1 MLIYIVKV
9 SAINDEGNSQDYP
22 QIRSLKSMVK
32 TARMILDCKIGT
44 KYYNTCTKCYL
55 LTLITNK
62 T

>member
-32 TARMILDCKIGT
+32 TARMTLGCKICT
-44 KYYNTCTKCYL
+44 IYYNTCIKYYL
-55 LTLITNK
+55 LTLITTK